1 MARCNNSLCLHFVR
15 PCVPARSSTTTRH
28 TDHHFFP
35 PHRPSDKT
43 VGGEDDPF
51 NTFFSETSSGKHVPR
66 CIYLDLEPTVVDSVS
81 VWRGEGVG
89 ACNVACFYMFLS
101 LASSL
106 SLFAHVIIA
115 NPRVSISFSNP
126 THPPCAQ
133 VRMGAYRGLYHPD
146 QLISGKEDAANN
158 YARGHYTVGKE
169 ILDTAMDKVRSDPP
183 SLKLIHLHTST
194 YTPTGSTPCSL
205 PNNLTLPPFSS
216 SHRSASS
223 PMVPA
228 ASRASWSTT
237 PPAAAPA
244 PAWAPSSSSDC
255 PSTTAASASSST
267 CVCVWCMW

>member
-115 NPRVSISFSNP
+115 NPRFHFVF
-126 THPPCAQ
+126 
-133 VRMGAYRGLYHPD
+133 
-146 QLISGKEDAANN
+146 
-158 YARGHYTVGKE
+158 
-169 ILDTAMDKVRSDPP
+169 
-183 SLKLIHLHTST
+183 
-194 YTPTGSTPCSL
+194 
-205 PNNLTLPPFSS
+205 
-216 SHRSASS
+216 
-223 PMVPA
+223 
-228 ASRASWSTT
+228 
-237 PPAAAPA
+237 
-244 PAWAPSSSSDC
+244 
-255 PSTTAASASSST
+255 
-267 CVCVWCMW
+267 